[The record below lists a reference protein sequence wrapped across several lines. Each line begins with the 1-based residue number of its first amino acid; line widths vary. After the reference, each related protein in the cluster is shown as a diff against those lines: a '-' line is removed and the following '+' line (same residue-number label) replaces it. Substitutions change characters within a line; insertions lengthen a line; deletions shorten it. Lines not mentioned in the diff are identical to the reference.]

1 MRYPVLSHIDSLC
14 SLAYYIIK
22 LLPLH
27 SALLLFQAFFHTF
40 LPVWLEDNFFQ
51 QVVPFFSS
59 FNRLKPLSSHK
70 FVLN

>member
-1 MRYPVLSHIDSLC
+1 MLSHIDSLC

-40 LPVWLEDNFFQ
+40 LPVWLEDNFIQ

-59 FNRLKPLSSHK
+59 FNRLKHLSAYQ
-70 FVLN
+70 FALN